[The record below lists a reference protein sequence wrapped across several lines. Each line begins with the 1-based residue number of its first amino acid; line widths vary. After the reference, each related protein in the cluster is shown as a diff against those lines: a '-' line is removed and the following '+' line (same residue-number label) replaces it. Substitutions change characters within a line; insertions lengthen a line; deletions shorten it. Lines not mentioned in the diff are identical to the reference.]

1 MQSSII
7 IIGKQEGGETL
18 TKKLSELALLIPDS
32 EIIGDDISISGIEH
46 DSRKV
51 TAKNLF
57 VCMEGAHVDGH
68 NFIPQAT
75 AKGAVAILTTRKN
88 FMPPEN
94 ISALIVPDMLNALAV
109 IVPYFYDYPSRA
121 MRVIGITGTNGKTT
135 TTYLLREIFKSAGFK
150 VGLIGTIQ
158 ILIGDESFP
167 VRNTTPN
174 VIDLQHLLNDMRAKK
189 IQIVI
194 MEVSSHALAEHR
206 VAGVEFDTAIF
217 TNLTQDHLDFHL
229 TIENY
234 LRAKC
239 KLFDMVSRHGRKKN
253 KTAIIN
259 VDDAASDEIL
269 KHCLCKKI
277 TYGLKNF
284 SADLRGTELEIKSDG
299 MNLFLVP
306 ASLFLSL
313 HITGL
318 FNVCNVLAAVGA
330 ATAENIRADVIKT
343 ALENFKSVPGRFE
356 RIFSDAPFEVI
367 VDYAH
372 TPDGV
377 KNVLETAR
385 QIVTGKI
392 ITVVG
397 CGGDRDH
404 SKRPIMGKLAAE
416 LSDVVIATSD
426 NPRTEDPEKILDDI
440 EVGIGDKIHERIVDR
455 RAAIFRA
462 VELAEAGDIVL
473 ILGKGHETYQ
483 ILNGGTIHFDDREVA
498 KEAIDE
504 DLGVRS

>member
-1 MQSSII
+1 M
-7 IIGKQEGGETL
+7 

-32 EIIGDDISISGIEH
+32 KIVGSDVLIGGIEH

-75 AKGAVAILTTRKN
+75 AKGAVALLTTRKN
-88 FMPPEN
+88 FTPPEN

-135 TTYLLREIFKSAGFK
+135 TTYLLREIFRQAGFN

-174 VIDLQHLLNDMRAKK
+174 VIDLQHLLNDMRDKK

-206 VAGVEFDTAIF
+206 VAGVEFDTVIV
-217 TNLTQDHLDFHL
+217 TNLTQDHLDYHL

-239 KLFDMVSRHGRKKN
+239 KLFDMVSRRGRKQN

-259 VDDAASDEIL
+259 VDDAASTEIL

-277 TYGLKNF
+277 TYGVEN
-284 SADLRGTELEIKSDG
+284 SADLRATDLEIKSDG
-299 MNLFLVP
+299 MNLSLVP
-306 ASLFLSL
+306 GPLSLSL

-318 FNVCNVLAAVGA
+318 FNVYNVLAAVGA
-330 ATAENIRADVIKT
+330 VVAENIRLDVIKI

-356 RIFSDAPFEVI
+356 QIFSDAPFEVI

-385 QIVTGKI
+385 QIVSGKI
-392 ITVVG
+392 ITVFG

-404 SKRPIMGKLAAE
+404 SKRAIMGKIAAE

-426 NPRTEDPEKILDDI
+426 NPRTENPEKILDDI
-440 EVGIGDKIHERIVDR
+440 EVGIGKKIHERIIDR
-455 RAAIFRA
+455 RAAIFKA

-483 ILNGGTIHFDDREVA
+483 ILNSGTIHFDDREVA
-498 KEAIDE
+498 KDAIKE
-504 DLGVRS
+504 VATHE